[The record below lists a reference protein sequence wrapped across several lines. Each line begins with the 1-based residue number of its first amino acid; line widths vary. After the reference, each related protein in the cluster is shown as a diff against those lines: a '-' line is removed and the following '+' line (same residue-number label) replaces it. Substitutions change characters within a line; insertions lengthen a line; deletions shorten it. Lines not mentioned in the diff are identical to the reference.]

1 MPTTDDLATRRRQQI
16 EAAWSAAWD
25 RGEVDALDD
34 LLAPGYRRHSSGD
47 AEGMTL
53 AAFKATITSTRS
65 AFPDLVTH
73 LDDILLD
80 GDRAA
85 MRWHSVGTHE
95 HSFLGVPPTGRTVE
109 VSGATFA
116 HFDADGLVDTEQVTW
131 DPRALLTALG
141 IIAVGH
147 DR

>member
-1 MPTTDDLATRRRQQI
+1 MSNEDRRERI
-16 EAAWSAAWD
+16 RTAWDAAWD

-34 LLAPGYRRHSSGD
+34 LLSPTYRRISSGGSQD
-47 AEGMTL
+47 AAE
-53 AAFKATITSTRS
+53 FKASIVATRS
-65 AFPDLVTH
+65 AFPDLITTV
-73 LDDILLD
+73 DEVVVE

-85 MRWHSVGTHE
+85 IRWHSVGSHE
-95 HSFLGVPPTGRTVE
+95 HSFLGVPATKRQVT

-116 HFDADGLVDTEQVTW
+116 HFDGDRIAEEFVTW

-141 IIAVGH
+141 IITVGE